1 MQHIQFRL
9 FTAKSPGE
17 SCNEYCL
24 LVLSDA
30 KFAVHASLTSAVT
43 PDIRRSWSRAS
54 ACTNTQN
61 NVSSCQNCG
70 CFRPLVLITCHL
82 YIFGVGQSCS
92 KLRLDSEKK
101 ISKRQ
106 LSDNRGL
113 ASQLAGTRDIRNW
126 KFIFVG
132 AGYNWVLLFGTTA
145 VGLSDGSI
153 YW

>member
-1 MQHIQFRL
+1 MPHLACNRSMPDYCHGIWVCHCVIG
-9 FTAKSPGE
+9 SPGE

-92 KLRLDSEKK
+92 KLRLDSVETL
-101 ISKRQ
+101 SSRQ
-106 LSDNRGL
+106 LSEDRGL
-113 ASQLAGTRDIRNW
+113 AARRAEKREICT
-126 KFIFVG
+126 
-132 AGYNWVLLFGTTA
+132 YY
-145 VGLSDGSI
+145 GL
-153 YW
+153 